1 MRRREILAATVAA
14 SLPAAALRA
23 QPSRTAVVG
32 ALVVGQPEP
41 FWTSFKDAMR
51 RLGHVEGANARFE
64 LRSADFAVD
73 RLDALAAE
81 LARLPA
87 DVIVTVQ
94 TPPTLAAKRAT
105 SRVPI
110 VMAGVG
116 DAVGLGLVASLARP
130 GGNVTGFS
138 TGAAELAAKSLE
150 LIKEILPGTRRVAAL
165 ANAPDPFSGPFIENL
180 RAAAGAA
187 GFSLLATPVAAA
199 RDREDTFAMLA
210 RERVDVVVVQ
220 PSLPAGPVAALAL
233 RARLPSVSSPRPY
246 AEAGGLF
253 SYGADYPELY
263 RRAAGYVDRILKGG
277 RPAELPVQS
286 PERFELIINL
296 RTARSLG
303 LEIPSTFLQRAD
315 EVIE

>member
-1 MRRREILAATVAA
+1 MRRRGILAAAVAA
-14 SLPAAALRA
+14 ALPPAALRA
-23 QPSRTAVVG
+23 QPSRQAVVG

-41 FWTSFKDAMR
+41 FWTAFKGAMR
-51 RLGHVEGANARFE
+51 RLGHVEGGNARFE
-64 LRSADFAVD
+64 LRSADFVVE

-94 TPPTLAAKRAT
+94 TPPTLAAKRAAGG
-105 SRVPI
+105 VPI

-150 LIKEILPGTRRVAAL
+150 LIREILPGARRVAAL
-165 ANAPDPFSGPFIENL
+165 ANAPDPFSGPFIDNL
-180 RAAAGAA
+180 RVAADAAGAA
-187 GFSLLATPVAAA
+187 LVPALVASPRQLEEVFAT
-199 RDREDTFAMLA
+199 LA
-210 RERVDVVVVQ
+210 RERVDVVIVQ
-220 PSLPAGPVAALAL
+220 PSLPAKAVADLAL
-233 RARLPSVSSPRPY
+233 RARLPSVSSPRLF
-246 AEAGGLF
+246 AESGGLL
-253 SYGADYPELY
+253 SYGADYGELY
-263 RRAAGYVDRILKGG
+263 KRAAGYVDRILKGG
-277 RPAELPVQS
+277 KPAELPVQS

-296 RTARSLG
+296 RTVRALG
-303 LEIPSTFLQRAD
+303 LQIPSTFLQRAD